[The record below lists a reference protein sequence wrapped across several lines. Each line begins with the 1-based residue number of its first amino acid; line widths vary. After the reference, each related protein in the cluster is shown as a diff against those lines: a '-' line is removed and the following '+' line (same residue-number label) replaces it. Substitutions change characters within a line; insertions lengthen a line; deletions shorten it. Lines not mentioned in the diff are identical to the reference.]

1 MGGEAVIVNDSQSM
15 KSALVKWQQVLSD
28 IRVRIPLL
36 ALLLAHILVMD
47 WCPLMAGEQ
56 VGGKE
61 PPRTFA
67 QTIAVALPE
76 LEGPITVGIFSP
88 DGEMIRLLYRD
99 AAVESIPAGLNG
111 LIMTWDGKD
120 DEGLPVSPG
129 TYRVRGLVHGPIT
142 FSVRPSVDPYSK
154 IFSFSP
160 YYGLEAQAPEEPLRS
175 PLLYD
180 PSLPFYPP
188 ITDRNHLTIPA
199 AKDELQEE
207 RPWLRLEARIKT
219 PSVIITAEGL
229 PLAECSLPID
239 ASPSLSH
246 RSSPDK
252 NDRIKPRSVSL
263 HEGPMPGTA
272 QLVLRYAGGTES
284 YLVTGIDK
292 IVPLEAGTLVVP
304 PGAFQSTTVGEESW
318 H

>member
-1 MGGEAVIVNDSQSM
+1 M

-36 ALLLAHILVMD
+36 ALLLALVLVMD

-76 LEGPITVGIFSP
+76 LEGPITIGIFSP
-88 DGEMIRLLYRD
+88 DGELVRLLYRD

-111 LIMTWDGKD
+111 LIMAWDGKD
-120 DEGLPVSPG
+120 DAGLPVSPG

-142 FSVRPSVDPYSK
+142 FSVRPSVDPSSK
-154 IFSFSP
+154 IFSSLSP
-160 YYGLEAQAPEEPLRS
+160 YYCLEAQVPEEPLSS
-175 PLLYD
+175 PLLSD

-199 AKDELQEE
+199 AKDELQEV
-207 RPWLRLEARIKT
+207 RPWLRIEARIKN
-219 PSVIITAEGL
+219 PSVMITAEGL
-229 PLAECSLPID
+229 PLAECSLPIGT
-239 ASPSLSH
+239 SPSLSP
-246 RSSPDK
+246 RSSSDK
-252 NDRIKPRSVSL
+252 NDRLKPRSVSL

-272 QLVLRYAGGTES
+272 QLSLRYAGGTES
-284 YLVTGIDK
+284 YFITGIDK
-292 IVPLEAGTLVVP
+292 IVPLEAGTLVIP
-304 PGAFQSTTVGEESW
+304 PAAFQSTPVGEESW